1 MLLPRSQA
9 QYNVPDDDKIY
20 TATCLTKQSPLEL
33 LQNVFGLKEFKP
45 GQKEAINA
53 ILSGRD
59 SIVLIPTG
67 GGRTVVYALPWI
79 ITTGLGVV
87 VPPLIDHVN
96 G

>member
-1 MLLPRSQA
+1 MLPPRSQA
-9 QYNVPDDDKIY
+9 QYNVPDDNNIY

-33 LQNVFGLKEFKP
+33 FQNVFGLKEFKP
-45 GQKEAINA
+45 GQEEAINA

-67 GGRTVVYALPWI
+67 GGMLRPPLDNYYWYRCSCV
-79 ITTGLGVV
+79 
-87 VPPLIDHVN
+87 PLIDHVN